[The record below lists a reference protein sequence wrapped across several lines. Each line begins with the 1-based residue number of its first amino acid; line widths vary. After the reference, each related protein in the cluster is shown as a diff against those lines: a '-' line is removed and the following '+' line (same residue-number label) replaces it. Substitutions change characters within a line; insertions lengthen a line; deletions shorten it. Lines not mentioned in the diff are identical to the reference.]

1 LSLREKLGKEFVITT
16 ELRATDGVDIQA
28 SVNLARRYLPL
39 DGINIHDCPGGRLR
53 MNSIAQA
60 HIVQSETGHEL
71 IPHLMCRDRSLLGL
85 QADLL
90 GAQALGICNI
100 LVATGDA
107 PKHGHYPSSA
117 VYDLTSMEL
126 IGLIKKMNNGLDY
139 NDKPLFGQT
148 GFCIAAT
155 ARPGAGNLDAEVD
168 RARKKVAAG
177 ADFIQTQ
184 PIFHADK
191 ARVFIDAVKDLKIP
205 VIMGI
210 MPLRSLKTAEF
221 MNKNVPGIT
230 IPPEIMDAI
239 ATSEQA
245 MTEAICRLIT
255 EIHPLVDGIHIMA
268 MGDVDVSNILIEHIR
283 SLGNAGASNASV
295 AGNH

>member
-28 SVNLARRYLPL
+28 SVDHARRCLPL

-60 HIVQSETGHEL
+60 HIIQSETGREL
-71 IPHLMCRDRSLLGL
+71 IPHLMCRDRSLLGI

-90 GAQALGICNI
+90 GAHALGIRNI

-107 PKHGHYPSSA
+107 PKHGPYPSSA
-117 VYDLTSMEL
+117 VYDLTSIEL
-126 IGLIKKMNNGLDY
+126 IGLIKKMNDGLDY
-139 NDKPLFGQT
+139 NDKPFQGQT
-148 GFCIAAT
+148 GFCISTT
-155 ARPGAGNLDAEVD
+155 ARPGARDLEAEVE
-168 RARKKVAAG
+168 RARQKTVAG
-177 ADFIQTQ
+177 ANFIQTQ
-184 PIFHADK
+184 PIFHVDK
-191 ARVFIDAVKDLKIP
+191 ARLFMDAVKDLKIP

-221 MNKNVPGIT
+221 MNKSVPGIT
-230 IPPEIMDAI
+230 IPPEVMDAI

-255 EIHPLVDGIHIMA
+255 EIYPLVDGIHIMA
-268 MGDVDVSNILIEHIR
+268 MGDVEVSNILIDHIR
-283 SLGNAGASNASV
+283 SLGKAGTKEKQ
-295 AGNH
+295 

>member
-16 ELRATDGVDIQA
+16 ELRATDGVDIQT
-28 SVNLARRYLPL
+28 SVDHARRYLTL

-53 MNSIAQA
+53 MNAIAQA
-60 HIVQSETGHEL
+60 HIIQSETGHEM

-90 GAQALGICNI
+90 GAHALGIRNI

-107 PKHGHYPSSA
+107 PKHGPYPSSA
-117 VYDLTSMEL
+117 VYDLTSIEL
-126 IGLIKKMNNGLDY
+126 IRLIRKMNEGLDY
-139 NDKPLFGQT
+139 NDKPFQGHT
-148 GFCIAAT
+148 GFYISAT
-155 ARPGAGNLDAEVD
+155 ARPGARDLEAEVD
-168 RARKKVAAG
+168 RARQKAAAG

-184 PIFHADK
+184 PIFHVDK
-191 ARVFIDAVKDLKIP
+191 VRFFMDAVKDLKIP

-221 MNKNVPGIT
+221 MNKSVPGIT
-230 IPPEIMDAI
+230 IPPEIMEAI
-239 ATSEQA
+239 ATSGQA
-245 MTEAICRLIT
+245 MIDAICRLIT

-268 MGDVDVSNILIEHIR
+268 MGDVEVSNTLIEHIR
-283 SLGNAGASNASV
+283 SLGNNDRPRR
-295 AGNH
+295 